1 MNQEEREKTKK
12 FRPNLDKGFVA
23 AMIVNQEDNEPLML
37 AYMNEEAINKT
48 LETGVAHFYS
58 RSRKKIWMKG
68 ETSGN
73 KLLVEEIRV
82 DCDQDALWIKVKPT
96 GPACHT
102 GKKSCFFRK
111 LNNNDELVEV
121 DSAI

>member
-1 MNQEEREKTKK
+1 MNQEEREKTKN
-12 FRPNLDKGFVA
+12 FSPNLDKGLVA
-23 AMIVNQEDNEPLML
+23 AMIVSQEDNEPLML

-48 LETGVAHFYS
+48 LETGIAHFYS

-82 DCDQDALWIKVKPT
+82 DCDQDALWIKVRPT

-111 LNNNDELVEV
+111 LKNNHKLIEV
-121 DSAI
+121 N

>member
-1 MNQEEREKTKK
+1 MNQEEREKTKN
-12 FRPNLDKGFVA
+12 FSPNLDKGFVA